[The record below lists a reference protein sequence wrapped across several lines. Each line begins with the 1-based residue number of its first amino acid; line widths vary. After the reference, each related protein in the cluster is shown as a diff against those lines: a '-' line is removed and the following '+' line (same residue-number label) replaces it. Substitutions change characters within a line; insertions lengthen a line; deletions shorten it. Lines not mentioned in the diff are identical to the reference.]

1 MPELES
7 AKHEVSQ
14 LRRTGAGMPE
24 LENAKNEVSQL
35 RHTGGAVGLYCIHHI
50 YIYIYMYT
58 GMPPGAQGAPPGY
71 PG

>member
-35 RHTGGAVGLYCIHHI
+35 RHTGGG
-50 YIYIYMYT
+50 
-58 GMPPGAQGAPPGY
+58 P
-71 PG
+71 

>member
-14 LRRTGAGMPE
+14 LRRRAGMPE

-50 YIYIYMYT
+50 YIYI
-58 GMPPGAQGAPPGY
+58 
-71 PG
+71 

>member
-35 RHTGGAVGLYCIHHI
+35 RRTGARMPELDLIYCYCLFLFPIVI
-50 YIYIYMYT
+50 S
-58 GMPPGAQGAPPGY
+58 
-71 PG
+71 